1 MDVRNELVSSPLR
14 IGISTRALFDLE
26 EEHQVFENEGVNAYV
41 QLQLD
46 REDVLLKAGAGF
58 EVVNRLLKLNEDKR
72 SSSWGVCSILGAGFV
87 PFQ

>member
-1 MDVRNELVSSPLR
+1 MDVRNELVNSPQR
-14 IGISTRALFDLE
+14 VGISTRALFDLE

-58 EVVNRLLKLNEDKR
+58 EVVNRLLKLNEDKTLR
-72 SSSWGVCSILGAGFV
+72 C
-87 PFQ
+87 P